1 MMKPDIVQKIRPD
14 IDHFLINFSDGY
26 IKCQLCNAKWVITG
40 RNFGV
45 DNRNEID
52 KFKEKHSN
60 CIIPK

>member
-14 IDHFLINFSDGY
+14 IDQFLINFSDGY
-26 IKCQLCNAKWVITG
+26 IKCQLCKAKWVITG

-52 KFKEKHSN
+52 NFKEKHRS
-60 CIIPK
+60 CLVP